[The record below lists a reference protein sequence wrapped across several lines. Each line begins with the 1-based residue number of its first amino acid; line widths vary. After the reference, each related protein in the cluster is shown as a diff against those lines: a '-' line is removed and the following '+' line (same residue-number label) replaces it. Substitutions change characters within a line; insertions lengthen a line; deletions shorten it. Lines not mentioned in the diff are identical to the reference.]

1 MEELEV
7 FWVIGLLS
15 VEKHDKFEGV
25 YWFYSGDEKILVT
38 RSLDKGFRVYGERLF
53 RVGDEEYREWIP
65 YRSKLAAAIL
75 SGIKEI
81 GITPGCRV
89 LYLGVASGTTASHV
103 SDIIG
108 EKGMLYGVDF
118 APMVLAQFKRNV
130 ADRRKNVVAIYADA
144 RFPITYKPIV
154 GQVDFIYCDIA
165 QPEQAKIL
173 AENARL
179 MLKDDGLAMIAIKAR
194 SIDSTEE
201 PSKVYRQE
209 IAVLEGSGFVVLEK
223 VDLGKY
229 EQDHIMVLAR
239 YSPRRQ
245 NKK

>member
-1 MEELEV
+1 M
-7 FWVIGLLS
+7 LS
-15 VEKHDKFEGV
+15 VKKHEKFDGV
-25 YWFYSGDEKILVT
+25 YWAYLDDEKILMT
-38 RSLDKGFRVYGERLF
+38 RNLDKGFRVYGERLF

-81 GITPGCRV
+81 GIRSGCKV

-108 EKGMLYGVDF
+108 EKGMLYGIDF

-130 ADRRKNVVAIYADA
+130 ADRRKNVIAIYTDA
-144 RFPITYKPIV
+144 RFPATYKSIV

-173 AENARL
+173 VENSRL
-179 MLKDDGLAMIAIKAR
+179 MLKDGGLAMIAIKAR
-194 SIDSTEE
+194 SIDSVEE
-201 PSKVYRQE
+201 PSKVYKQE
-209 IAVLEGSGFVVLEK
+209 IAVLESNGFVVLEK
-223 VDLGKY
+223 VDLEKY
-229 EQDHIMVLAR
+229 EQDHIMVLAK
-239 YSPRRQ
+239 YSPKRQ
-245 NKK
+245 K

>member
-1 MEELEV
+1 MM
-7 FWVIGLLS
+7 LS
-15 VEKHDKFEGV
+15 VEKHDRFDGV
-25 YWFYSGDEKILVT
+25 YWVCSEDEKILAT
-38 RSLDKGFRVYGERLF
+38 KSLDRGFRVYGERLF
-53 RVGDEEYREWIP
+53 RIGDEEYREWIP

-81 GITPGCRV
+81 GIRSGSRV

-144 RFPITYKPIV
+144 RFPTTYKSIV
-154 GQVDFIYCDIA
+154 GQVDFVYCDIA

-179 MLKDDGLAMIAIKAR
+179 MLKDEGLAMIAIKAR
-194 SIDSTEE
+194 SIDSVEE
-201 PSKVYRQE
+201 PSKVYKQE
-209 IAVLEGSGFVVLEK
+209 IAVLESKGLAVLEK

-239 YSPRRQ
+239 YSSRRQ
-245 NKK
+245 K

>member
-1 MEELEV
+1 M
-7 FWVIGLLS
+7 LS
-15 VEKHDKFEGV
+15 VEKHDKFDGV
-25 YWFYSGDEKILVT
+25 YWVYSGAEKILVT
-38 RSLDKGFRVYGERLF
+38 KSLDKGFRVYGERLF
-53 RVGDEEYREWIP
+53 RVGGDEYREWIP

-81 GITPGCRV
+81 GITSGCRV

-103 SDIIG
+103 SDIIS

-118 APMVLAQFKRNV
+118 APIVLAQFKRNV
-130 ADRRKNVVAIYADA
+130 ADRRKNVVAICADA
-144 RFPITYKPIV
+144 RFPITYKSIV
-154 GQVDFIYCDIA
+154 GRVDFIYCDIA

-173 AENARL
+173 AENAKL
-179 MLKDDGLAMIAIKAR
+179 MLKNDGLAMIAIKAR
-194 SIDSTEE
+194 SIDSVEE

-209 IAVLEGSGFVVLEK
+209 IAILESNDFLVLEK

-239 YSPRRQ
+239 YSPGGQ
-245 NKK
+245 K